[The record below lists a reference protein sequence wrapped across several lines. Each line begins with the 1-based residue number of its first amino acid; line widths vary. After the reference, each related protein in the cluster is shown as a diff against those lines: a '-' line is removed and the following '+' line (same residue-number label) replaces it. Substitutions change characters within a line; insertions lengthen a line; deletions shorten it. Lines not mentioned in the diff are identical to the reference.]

1 MRAYSPPHLFKSW
14 SVMLTVDSMVDQD
27 GPGVLLPIPLGED
40 KVFRNQ
46 ATDDILEL
54 LYRNPHEEFG
64 VRQLR
69 EITGHGAQTVDT
81 ALTLLEQLDLIQ
93 TRREGN
99 KKLTSINRD
108 RVQKPDDPLLEI
120 QQEEFRNPVKAFS
133 DRVEEVQGGNLV
145 GILLFGSVARGEAD
159 RASDIDIQVIVEDDL
174 LQSRREIQDI
184 RQEMEES
191 KFGGERYEFQVL
203 VESVETAEQ
212 YGDKLQE
219 IFSEAVT
226 IYSTDQLEEL
236 RQVIL

>member
-1 MRAYSPPHLFKSW
+1 
-14 SVMLTVDSMVDQD
+14 MVDQD
-27 GPGVLLPIPLGED
+27 RPGVLLPIPLGED
-40 KVFRNQ
+40 KIFRNQ

-81 ALTLLEQLDLIQ
+81 ALTLLEQLDLIE

-108 RVQKPDDPLLEI
+108 RVQKPDDPILEI
-120 QQEEFRNPVKAFS
+120 QQEEFRAPVKAFS
-133 DRVEEVQGGNLV
+133 DRVEEEQEGNLA

-212 YGDKLQE
+212 YGEKLQE
-219 IFSEAVT
+219 IFSEAIT

-236 RQVIL
+236 RQVILNG